1 MKKKGLFVSL
11 IIILVLFIFW
21 VLSVGF
27 PRHMEDSYSSVKIF
41 QFKSTKKFYDF
52 YSPQSYFN
60 QKIKKQTL
68 TDINNID
75 IWYQGSADNYYSI
88 VFKGALFEQEI
99 LHKNIEVTY
108 SVSNFTEDEFEK
120 IKSKDE
126 LIDDDFSI
134 YFYFDEGHIFA
145 VHNHNNQEIVE
156 IFISNTN
163 INEQSEDDFS
173 LDELKPII
181 YEMMKDSIKLN
192 ERNNQE

>member
-52 YSPQSYFN
+52 YSPQSKKKK
-60 QKIKKQTL
+60 KIKKQTL

-88 VFKGALFEQEI
+88 VF
-99 LHKNIEVTY
+99 
-108 SVSNFTEDEFEK
+108 
-120 IKSKDE
+120 
-126 LIDDDFSI
+126 
-134 YFYFDEGHIFA
+134 
-145 VHNHNNQEIVE
+145 
-156 IFISNTN
+156 
-163 INEQSEDDFS
+163 
-173 LDELKPII
+173 
-181 YEMMKDSIKLN
+181 
-192 ERNNQE
+192 